1 MVIFLESPADGGGT
15 TMSSMLAIDPSIDKR
30 EDLVLL
36 SLRLSRRVL
45 SPRTALFL
53 FKAAFGLL
61 EDSGSGLSSTLRA
74 GCGSIDE
81 DRCRTGSWGRG

>member
-1 MVIFLESPADGGGT
+1 MVIFLESPPDGGGT
-15 TMSSMLAIDPSIDKR
+15 TMLSMLAIDPSIERR
-30 EDLVLL
+30 EDRVRL

-61 EDSGSGLSSTLRA
+61 EDSGSGLSSTLRT
-74 GCGSIDE
+74 GRGSIDD
-81 DRCRTGSWGRG
+81 DRCRTGSWGWG